1 MNTSRNRN
9 TESIVTK
16 RSSDPF
22 DKLIFEKG
30 IRIQQFII
38 SKELNL
44 LVLLLSNSAVI
55 KVALK
60 HFPKIKNANKKELE
74 TAEIR
79 GNGIGIRWS
88 LLDEDISLKG
98 LIKEVA
104 MNEALSRLQS
114 KDNQELAFV

>member
-1 MNTSRNRN
+1 MNTLKNRN
-9 TESIVTK
+9 ADSIVTK
-16 RSSDPF
+16 KSSDPI
-22 DKLIFEKG
+22 DKLIFEKK

-44 LVLLLSNSAVI
+44 LVLVLSNSAVI

-60 HFPKIKNANKKELE
+60 HFPKIKNASKKELE

-104 MNEALSRLQS
+104 MNEALNRLQA
-114 KDNQELAFV
+114 KDTQELSFV